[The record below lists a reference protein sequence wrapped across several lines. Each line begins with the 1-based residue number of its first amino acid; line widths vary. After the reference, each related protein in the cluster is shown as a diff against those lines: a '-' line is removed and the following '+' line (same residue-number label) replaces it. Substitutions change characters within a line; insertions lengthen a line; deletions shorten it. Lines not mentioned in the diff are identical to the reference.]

1 LASEAVHSQDH
12 LAVDKEAAVEGEGA
26 VVQSLDAQG
35 ANLKHAAH
43 CTALGGLSLIAGWA
57 PVP

>member
-1 LASEAVHSQDH
+1 
-12 LAVDKEAAVEGEGA
+12 
-26 VVQSLDAQG
+26 VQSLDAQG

-57 PVP
+57 PGHELAARVSECPNCWRRC